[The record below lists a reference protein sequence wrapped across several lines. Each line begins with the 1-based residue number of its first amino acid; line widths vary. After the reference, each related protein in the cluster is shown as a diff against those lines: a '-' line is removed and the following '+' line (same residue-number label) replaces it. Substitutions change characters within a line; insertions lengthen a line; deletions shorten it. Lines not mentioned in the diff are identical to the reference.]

1 MKGNKS
7 HTFDTLGP
15 FANKRQKGIF
25 LPKNKEEKVWQSTKN
40 RYYWMWMKNR
50 KC

>member
-25 LPKNKEEKVWQSTKN
+25 LPKNKEE
-40 RYYWMWMKNR
+40 
-50 KC
+50 